1 MGNINNMNNFSTIS
15 KTKQI
20 TELSKFKNLSYP
32 VIMRIVENDIVAAKR
47 SFALDFIKTSG
58 GCMRPLIKN
67 GDVVRIV
74 KKNRY
79 CLGDVV
85 LYEINGQKFLHRI
98 IKILSNKKYVVCDDT
113 GITEPVEINFDNII
127 GFYPNIF
134 NGVLGYVYYIVIKTI
149 FCIARKI
156 KILLKRL
163 WWFTSKCR
171 EKEA

>member
-1 MGNINNMNNFSTIS
+1 MNTFSTFS
-15 KTKQI
+15 KTNIIEAKQ
-20 TELSKFKNLSYP
+20 S
-32 VIMRIVENDIVAAKR
+32 VV
-47 SFALDFIKTSG
+47 LDDAFIKTSG

-67 GDVVRIV
+67 GVVVRIV

-85 LYEINGQKFLHRI
+85 LYEINSQKFLHRI
-98 IKILSNKKYVVCDDT
+98 IKVLPNKKYVVCDDT
-113 GITEPVEINFDNII
+113 GITEPVEISFDNII

-134 NGVLGYVYYIVIKTI
+134 NGVLGYVYYIVIKTT

-163 WWFTSKCR
+163 WWFISKCR
-171 EKEA
+171 EGEVL

>member
-1 MGNINNMNNFSTIS
+1 MNNFSTIS

-20 TELSKFKNLSYP
+20 TELSGFENLSYP

-67 GDVVRIV
+67 GDVVCIV

-98 IKILSNKKYVVCDDT
+98 IKILSNKKYIVCDDT
-113 GITEPVEINFDNII
+113 GITEPVEISFDNII

-163 WWFTSKCR
+163 WWFISKCR
-171 EKEA
+171 KGEVL